1 MTLSLLHQLV
11 RAHEDGLA
19 LSRTLLVAQGIAD
32 ETEMEADRA
41 FERAAARPW
50 DAELAEYAVAAAAA
64 SEQASEYELSIA
76 AQWSC
81 HCARARALI
90 EEARALPPIRMA
102 HPASRRHPPT
112 LGLRRLRTR
121 KVRKNWGTHPRA
133 KGSPTR

>member
-1 MTLSLLHQLV
+1 MTLSLIHQLV

-19 LSRTLLVAQGIAD
+19 LSRRLLVAQGIAD

-50 DAELAEYAVAAAAA
+50 DAELAEYAVAAAVA
-64 SEQASEYELSIA
+64 SEHASERELSIA
-76 AQWSC
+76 AQWNW

-90 EEARALPPIRMA
+90 EQVRALPPVQDV
-102 HPASRRHPPT
+102 HGASRRSPQN

-133 KGSPTR
+133 KGSRTR